1 MFMDM
6 SFDANDEL
14 FRSEVRT
21 FFTDDYPHDLVIKA
35 ASGIELSKIDYQRSE
50 RALASKGW
58 LCVNWPVEYGGPG
71 WTANQK
77 YIFDQELELAG
88 AISPVPMGVIY
99 VGPVIC
105 AFGDE
110 QQKARWL
117 PGIRESTTFWAQG
130 YSEPGSGSDL
140 ASLQCRAER
149 DGDVY
154 VVNGEKIWTSL
165 AQHADWI
172 FALVRTSHEEVKQQ
186 GITFLCAPMD
196 SPGIKVHPITLI
208 DGQQSLN
215 RVTFDN
221 VRVPISCR
229 IGNEGEGWSY
239 ANYLLGNERTSYAH
253 VAGKRMQM
261 AAISEYAKNN
271 PRLMSDDSFW
281 STFSDLEIRLDA
293 LDLTVLRVLSMI
305 SDGETPGDEASIL
318 KVLATEIAQDITE
331 LSMTSRAYPSL
342 GSFDEKVPGVE
353 GAIATKSYFG
363 TRAQSIYGGSNEIQK
378 NIIAK
383 RVLGL

>member
-1 MFMDM
+1 MDM
-6 SFDANDEL
+6 SFDADDEL
-14 FRSEVRT
+14 FRSEVRK
-21 FFTDDYPHDLVIKA
+21 FFTDDYPQDLVAKA
-35 ASGIELSKIDYQRSE
+35 ASGIELCKSDYQRSE
-50 RALASKGW
+50 RALASRGW

-88 AISPVPMGVIY
+88 AIGPVPMGVIY

-110 QQKARWL
+110 EQQARWL

-172 FALVRTSHEEVKQQ
+172 FALVRTSREDVKQQ

-208 DGQQSLN
+208 DGKQSLN

-221 VRVPISCR
+221 VRVPTSYQ

-239 ANYLLGNERTSYAH
+239 ANFLLGNERTSYAH

-271 PRLMSDDSFW
+271 STLASDESFW
-281 STFSDLEIRLDA
+281 STFNDLEIRLDA
-293 LDLTVLRVLSMI
+293 LDLTVLRVLSVI
-305 SDGETPGDEASIL
+305 SDGETPGDESSIL

-331 LSMTSRAYPSL
+331 LNMISRAYPSL
-342 GSFDEKVPGVE
+342 GSFEENIPEVE
-353 GAIATKSYFG
+353 GAIATMNYFG

>member
-1 MFMDM
+1 MDM
-6 SFDANDEL
+6 SFDADDEF
-14 FRSEVRT
+14 FRSDVRK

-88 AISPVPMGVIY
+88 AIGPVPMGVIY

-110 QQKARWL
+110 EQKARWL

-172 FALVRTSHEEVKQQ
+172 FALVRTSHEDVKQQ

-196 SPGIKVHPITLI
+196 SPGIMVHPITLI

-221 VRVPISCR
+221 VRVPISYR
-229 IGNEGEGWSY
+229 IGNEGEGWNY

-261 AAISEYAKNN
+261 AAMSEYAKKN
-271 PRLMSDDSFW
+271 PTLVSDKSFW
-281 STFSDLEIRLDA
+281 SEFSNLEIRLDA
-293 LDLTVLRVLSMI
+293 LDLTVLRVLSII

-318 KVLATEIAQDITE
+318 KILATEIAQDITE
-331 LSMTSRAYPSL
+331 LSMTSKAYPSL
-342 GSFDEKVPGVE
+342 GSFDENVPGVE
-353 GAIATKSYFG
+353 GAKATMHYFG